1 MSLGVRRATRY
12 TTAAAGVCLVIL
24 VAAGS
29 LRAGA
34 SAQNPSPAIASAAA
48 GQAGPDQGPLMSEA
62 VFKNIQVLK
71 GIPVDE
77 FMDTMGMFASSLG
90 YDCVSCHSGD
100 IYTNRAAF
108 AESTPLIQRA
118 RQMIVMMNTINKNYF
133 GGQPRVSCF
142 TCHNAKNRP
151 EYIPNLALQYGEVVD
166 DPNSMRI
173 FPDTRT
179 TVEQVFD
186 KYTQALGGS
195 QRLTALS
202 GFIARGTYEGFNTG
216 GNAFPIE
223 ITARAPNQRSQVV
236 RTPEG
241 DAIKTFDG
249 RAAWAAE
256 GWRPLPLLTLT
267 GGNLEAA
274 RLEAMQLFPTNIRP
288 AFTQWQISST
298 TIDGNV
304 VQLLQGQNAGQL
316 PVNFYFDDAGL
327 LVRIVR
333 WNRTAVGTVPM
344 QFEYGDYRD
353 VAGVKIPFRIVL
365 TWTDGQN
372 TIVLN
377 EIQPNAAIDAA
388 RFARPAPFKAQ

>member
-1 MSLGVRRATRY
+1 MSLGVRRANRF
-12 TTAAAGVCLVIL
+12 TTVAAGACLVIL
-24 VAAGS
+24 VVAGS

-34 SAQNPSPAIASAAA
+34 SAQARQA
-48 GQAGPDQGPLMSEA
+48 GQEQGPLMSEA

-118 RQMIVMMNTINKNYF
+118 RQMIVMMNAINKTYF
-133 GGQPRVSCF
+133 AGQPRVSCF

-151 EYIPNLALQYGEVVD
+151 EFIPNLALQYGEVMD

-173 FPDTRT
+173 FPETRT

-186 KYTQALGGS
+186 KYIQALGGA
-195 QRLTALS
+195 QRLAAVS
-202 GFIARGTYEGFNTG
+202 GFVARGTYEGFNTG

-223 ITARAPNQRSQVV
+223 ITARAPNQRTQVV

-241 DAIKTFDG
+241 DAVKTFDG
-249 RAAWAAE
+249 RSAWAAE
-256 GWRPLPLLTLT
+256 GWRPLPLLALT

-316 PVNFYFDDAGL
+316 PVNFYFDQAGL

-353 VAGVKIPFRIVL
+353 VAGVKMPFRMVL

-377 EIQPNAAIDAA
+377 DIQPNTAINAA
-388 RFARPAPFKAQ
+388 RFARPAPFKAR

>member
-1 MSLGVRRATRY
+1 V
-12 TTAAAGVCLVIL
+12 AAGACLVIL

-34 SAQNPSPAIASAAA
+34 PAQALSPGIASATAGLPAIAVAMAR
-48 GQAGPDQGPLMSEA
+48 QAGPEQGPLMSDA

-90 YDCVSCHSGD
+90 FDCVSCHSGD

-108 AESTPLIQRA
+108 AEATPLIQRA

-151 EYIPNLALQYGEVVD
+151 EFIPNLALQYGEVID

-186 KYTQALGGS
+186 KYIQALGGA
-195 QRLTALS
+195 QRLAALN
-202 GFIARGTYEGFNTG
+202 GFVARGTYEGFNTG

-223 ITARAPNQRSQVV
+223 ITARAPNQRTQVV

-241 DAIKTFDG
+241 DAVKTFDG

-288 AFTQWQISST
+288 AFTQWQASST
-298 TIDGNV
+298 TIDGNL

-316 PVNFYFDDAGL
+316 PVNFYFDTAGL

-344 QFEYGDYRD
+344 QFEYADYRD
-353 VAGVKIPFRIVL
+353 VAGVKMPFRIVV

-372 TIVLN
+372 TVVLN
-377 EIQPNAAIDAA
+377 EIQPSGAINAA

>member
-1 MSLGVRRATRY
+1 MSLGVSRTRWIAM
-12 TTAAAGVCLVIL
+12 TAAACDLMLV

-29 LRAGA
+29 RAGA
-34 SAQNPSPAIASAAA
+34 AAQTGAPAAQTAAEPA
-48 GQAGPDQGPLMSEA
+48 PLMSDA
-62 VFKNIQVLK
+62 VFKNVQVLK

-90 YDCVSCHSGD
+90 FDCVSCHSGD
-100 IYTNRAAF
+100 IYTDRGAF
-108 AESTPLIQRA
+108 AQTTPLIQRA

-133 GGQPRVSCF
+133 GGQARVSCF

-151 EYIPNLALQYGEVVD
+151 EFIPNLALQYGELVD

-179 TVEQVFD
+179 TVDQVFA
-186 KYTQALGGS
+186 KYVQALGGT
-195 QRLTALS
+195 QRLASVS
-202 GFIARGTYEGFNTG
+202 GFVARGTYEGFNTG

-223 ITARAPNQRSQVV
+223 ITAKAPNQRTQVV

-241 DAIKTFDG
+241 DAVKTFDG

-256 GWRPLPLLTLT
+256 GWRPLPLLALT
-267 GGNLEAA
+267 GGNLDAA
-274 RLEAMQLFPTNIRP
+274 RLEAMQLFPATIRP
-288 AFTQWQISST
+288 AFSQWLVSST
-298 TIDGNV
+298 TIDGRV

-316 PVNFYFDDAGL
+316 PVNFYFDEAGL

-333 WNRTAVGTVPM
+333 WNRTAVGTVPI
-344 QFEYGDYRD
+344 QFEYSDYRD
-353 VAGVKIPFRIVL
+353 VAGVKMPFHILL

-372 TIVLN
+372 TIVLK
-377 EIQPNAAIDAA
+377 EIQPSGAIDAA
-388 RFARPAPFKAQ
+388 RFARPAPFKARQP

>member
-1 MSLGVRRATRY
+1 MSLGVPRAPRY
-12 TTAAAGVCLVIL
+12 PTVATGVCMVIL
-24 VAAGS
+24 VAALS
-29 LRAGA
+29 VRTGA
-34 SAQNPSPAIASAAA
+34 SAQPA
-48 GQAGPDQGPLMSEA
+48 QAGPEQGPLMSDA
-62 VFKNIQVLK
+62 VFKNVQVLK

-186 KYTQALGGS
+186 KYIQALGGS
-195 QRLTALS
+195 QRLAALS
-202 GFIARGTYEGFNTG
+202 GFVARGTYEGFNTG

-241 DAIKTFDG
+241 DAVKTFDG

-353 VAGVKIPFRIVL
+353 VAGVKMPFRMVL

-377 EIQPNAAIDAA
+377 EIQPNAAVNAA

>member
-1 MSLGVRRATRY
+1 MSLGVRRATRIA
-12 TTAAAGVCLVIL
+12 TAAAGACFVIL
-24 VAAGS
+24 VAAVG

-34 SAQNPSPAIASAAA
+34 SAQA
-48 GQAGPDQGPLMSEA
+48 GQTGPEAPLMSDA
-62 VFKNIQVLK
+62 VFKNVQVLK

-77 FMDTMGMFASSLG
+77 FMDTMGMFAASLG

-100 IYTNRAAF
+100 IYTDRGAF
-108 AESTPLIQRA
+108 AETTPLIQRA

-151 EYIPNLALQYGEVVD
+151 EDIPNLALQYGEVVD

-173 FPDTRT
+173 FPDDRT
-179 TVEQVFD
+179 TVDAVFN
-186 KYTQALGGS
+186 KYAQALGGA
-195 QRLTALS
+195 QRLASMT
-202 GFIARGTYEGFNTG
+202 GFVARGMYEGFNTG
-216 GNAFPIE
+216 GNQFPIE
-223 ITARAPNQRSQVV
+223 IVAKAPNQRAQVV

-256 GWRPLPLLTLT
+256 GWRPLPLLMLT

-274 RLEAMQLFPTNIRP
+274 RLETMQLFPANIRP
-288 AFTQWQISST
+288 AFSQWQVSGT
-298 TIDGNV
+298 TIDGNAV
-304 VQLLQGQNAGQL
+304 TLLQGQNAGQL
-316 PVNFYFDDAGL
+316 PVNFYFDSAGL

-344 QFEYGDYRD
+344 QFEYADYRD
-353 VAGVKIPFRIVL
+353 VAGVKMPFRMVL

-372 TIVLN
+372 TIELTD
-377 EIQPNAAIDAA
+377 IQPNAALDAS
-388 RFARPAPFKAQ
+388 RFARPAPFKAK

>member
-1 MSLGVRRATRY
+1 MRRGMKPAIRSAMATALVCFV
-12 TTAAAGVCLVIL
+12 TAAYVEGTRGRVSAQ
-24 VAAGS
+24 AAQ
-29 LRAGA
+29 AGA
-34 SAQNPSPAIASAAA
+34 
-48 GQAGPDQGPLMSEA
+48 DQGALMSDS

-77 FMDTMGMFASSLG
+77 FMDTMGMFSSSLG
-90 YDCVSCHSGD
+90 FDCVSCHSGD

-108 AESTPLIQRA
+108 AETTPLIQRA

-151 EYIPNLALQYGEVVD
+151 EFVPNLALQYGELID

-173 FPDTRT
+173 FPDDRN
-179 TVEQVFD
+179 TVDQVFD
-186 KYTQALGGS
+186 KYLQALGGA
-195 QRLTALS
+195 QRLAAVT
-202 GFIARGTYEGFNTG
+202 GVVARGTYEGFNTG
-216 GNAFPIE
+216 GNQFPIE
-223 ITARAPNQRSQVV
+223 ITAKAPNQRTQVV
-236 RTPEG
+236 RTVDG
-241 DAIKTFDG
+241 DAVKTFDG

-274 RLEAMQLFPTNIRP
+274 RIETMQMFPTTIRA
-288 AFTQWQISST
+288 AFSQWQVSST
-298 TIDGNV
+298 TIDDRT
-304 VQLLQGQNAGQL
+304 VQLLQAQNTGQL
-316 PVNFYFDDAGL
+316 PVNFYFDQAGL

-344 QFEYGDYRD
+344 QFDYSDYRD
-353 VAGVKIPFRIVL
+353 VAGLKMPFNIVQ

-372 TIVLN
+372 TIVLKD
-377 EIQPNAAIDAA
+377 IQTSGTIDAA
-388 RFARPAPFKAQ
+388 RFARPAPFKAK